1 MSVRPIKLT
10 FPGASGANLAARL
23 DLPAGHIRAYALLA
37 HCFTC
42 SKDLVG
48 ARKISEGLMRQGI
61 AVMRFDFTGLGDS
74 GGDFAST
81 NFSSNLAD
89 LKSAV
94 SFLRENYE
102 VPTVLIG
109 HSLGGRA
116 ILSIAAEVP
125 EVKAVVTI
133 GSPDSPSHVTHQFA
147 EQLDVIR
154 EKGEAE
160 VILGQRP
167 FTIRQQFLDDLEQH
181 SLEEIS
187 RKQNYALLVM
197 HSPIDTI
204 VGIENA
210 TGIFTYARH
219 PKSFVSLDKA
229 DHLLSDKKD
238 AAYAAAV
245 IGGWA
250 SHYIDDEESE
260 EEEETETGI
269 VELSE
274 TGLGKFQN
282 TVRIGPH
289 KLLADEPLDMGGL
302 GSGPSPYEFLSTAL
316 GACTNMTL
324 RMYADH
330 KKIPLDRVSTRVR
343 HFKTHGRDSE
353 SAAGDNDAQ
362 AAILDHFEREIAL
375 EGDFDDKTRARL
387 LEIADKCPVH
397 RTLEAG
403 AKVLTRDVTEAEL
416 ANDEGSS

>member
-23 DLPAGHIRAYALLA
+23 DLPAGRIRAYALFA

-48 ARKISEGLMRQGI
+48 ARKISESLTRQGI

-89 LKSAV
+89 LKTAI

-102 VPTVLIG
+102 APAILIG

-116 ILSIAAEVP
+116 VLSIAAEVP

-147 EQLDVIR
+147 EQLDTIR
-154 EKGEAE
+154 EHGEAE
-160 VILGQRP
+160 VLLGQRP
-167 FTIRQQFLDDLEQH
+167 FTIRQQFLDDLENH

-197 HSPIDTI
+197 HSPVDTI

-210 TGIFTYARH
+210 TGIFTSARH

-330 KKIPLDRVSTRVR
+330 KKIPLDRVSIRVR

-362 AAILDHFEREIAL
+362 AARLDHFEREIAL

>member
-1 MSVRPIKLT
+1 MSVRPIKLS
-10 FPGASGANLAARL
+10 FPGASGADLAARL
-23 DLPAGHIRAYALLA
+23 DLPTGHIRAYALFA

-42 SKDLVG
+42 SKDLIG
-48 ARKISEGLMRQGI
+48 ARKISEALTRQGI

-81 NFSSNLAD
+81 NFSTNLAD
-89 LKSAV
+89 LASAV
-94 SFLRENYE
+94 SFLRDTYKA
-102 VPTVLIG
+102 PAILIG

-116 ILSIAAEVP
+116 ILSMAADVP
-125 EVKAVVTI
+125 EAKAVVTI
-133 GSPDSPSHVTHQFA
+133 GSPESPAHVTHQFA

-154 EKGEAE
+154 KQGEAA
-160 VILGQRP
+160 IRLGERP
-167 FTIRQQFLDDLEQH
+167 FTIRRQFLDDLEKH
-181 SLEEIS
+181 SLADIS
-187 RKQNYALLVM
+187 RQQHYALLVM
-197 HSPIDTI
+197 HSPTDTI

-210 TGIFTYARH
+210 TGIFTSARH
-219 PKSFVSLDKA
+219 PKSFVSLDTA
-229 DHLLSDKKD
+229 DHLLSNRKD
-238 AAYAAAV
+238 ATYAATV

-250 SHYIDDEESE
+250 SHYIDDDEST

-282 TVRIGPH
+282 TVRVGPH

-330 KKIPLDRVSTRVR
+330 KKIPLDRVAIRVR

-353 SAAGDNDAQ
+353 SAAGDKDAP
-362 AAILDHFEREIAL
+362 AAKLDHFEREIAL

-397 RTLEAG
+397 KTLETG
-403 AKVLTRDVTEAEL
+403 AKVLTRDVTEAGET
-416 ANDEGSS
+416 DDQGSS

>member
-10 FPGASGANLAARL
+10 FPGASGADLAARL
-23 DLPAGHIRAYALLA
+23 DLPAGRIRAYALFA

-48 ARKISEGLMRQGI
+48 ARKISEGLTRQGI

-89 LKSAV
+89 LVSAV

-102 VPTVLIG
+102 APSVLIG

-116 ILSIAAEVP
+116 VLSIAADVP
-125 EVKAVVTI
+125 EAKAVVTI
-133 GSPDSPSHVTHQFA
+133 GSPNNPSHVTHQFT
-147 EQLDVIR
+147 EQLSSIR
-154 EKGEAE
+154 EQGEAE
-160 VILGQRP
+160 VVLGQRP
-167 FTIRQQFLDDLEQH
+167 FTITKQFLDDLEQH
-181 SLEEIS
+181 YLEEIS
-187 RKQNYALLVM
+187 GKQNYALLVM
-197 HSPIDTI
+197 HSPIDAI

-210 TGIFTYARH
+210 TGIFTAAKH

-229 DHLLSDKKD
+229 DHLLSNKRD

-250 SHYIDDEESE
+250 SHYIEDDESSE
-260 EEEETETGI
+260 EEKSETGV

-330 KKIPLDRVSTRVR
+330 KKIPLDRVSIRVR

-353 SAAGDNDAQ
+353 NVAADNEAKSAR
-362 AAILDHFEREIAL
+362 LDHFEREIAL
-375 EGDFDDKTRARL
+375 EGNFDDETRARL

-403 AKVLTRDVTEAEL
+403 AKVLTRDVTETGRS
-416 ANDEGSS
+416 DGKGRS